1 MQAVSLPFKVIF
13 AWLLR
18 GALMRWHDELRHV
31 RHHPLTTRIACGI
44 MCSVKR
50 LRRSMDRT
58 KVSGTLD
65 VGSIPAGAIDRKIS
79 QVTSQ
84 LLRDFYLSGLMWQ
97 C

>member
-1 MQAVSLPFKVIF
+1 
-13 AWLLR
+13 
-18 GALMRWHDELRHV
+18 
-31 RHHPLTTRIACGI
+31 

-79 QVTSQ
+79 QVS
-84 LLRDFYLSGLMWQ
+84 LGRLRDFYGMQ
-97 C
+97 DFEFGIRGARARITTNP

>member
-1 MQAVSLPFKVIF
+1 
-13 AWLLR
+13 
-18 GALMRWHDELRHV
+18 MRWHDELRHV

-79 QVTSQ
+79 QVSLG

-97 C
+97 R

>member
-1 MQAVSLPFKVIF
+1 
-13 AWLLR
+13 
-18 GALMRWHDELRHV
+18 
-31 RHHPLTTRIACGI
+31 

-79 QVTSQ
+79 QVS
-84 LLRDFYLSGLMWQ
+84 LGRLRDFSVMQDFEFGIRGGARPHYY
-97 C
+97 